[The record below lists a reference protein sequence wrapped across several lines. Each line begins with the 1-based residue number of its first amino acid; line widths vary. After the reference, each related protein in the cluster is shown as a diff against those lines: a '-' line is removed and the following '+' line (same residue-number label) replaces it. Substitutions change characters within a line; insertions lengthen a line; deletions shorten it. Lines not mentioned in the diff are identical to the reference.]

1 MPVPPIHMQSRRT
14 GSALRRSLILY
25 CTCVPVKL
33 GPVVPALGSAWRES
47 PDPAV
52 AVGEGLLGA
61 PFILKY
67 GGTAVVSACGLS
79 RQQLVDAG
87 LQTVA
92 SLRTLRTPF
101 GVPSGPCHRPALGL
115 TSGCRD
121 VSLASRRLATAKAQK
136 TCRDR

>member
-87 LQTVA
+87 LQMSPVFGRCARRSESPQGRATG
-92 SLRTLRTPF
+92 LR
-101 GVPSGPCHRPALGL
+101 
-115 TSGCRD
+115 
-121 VSLASRRLATAKAQK
+121 
-136 TCRDR
+136 